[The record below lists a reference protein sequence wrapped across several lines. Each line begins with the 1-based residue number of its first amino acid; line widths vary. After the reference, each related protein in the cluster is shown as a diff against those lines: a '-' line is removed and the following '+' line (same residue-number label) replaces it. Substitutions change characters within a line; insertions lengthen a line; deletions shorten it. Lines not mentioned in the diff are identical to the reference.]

1 MVHLEVRDGG
11 KKVSHNGTIF
21 ICCVTAVM
29 ASNLFDLIDRV
40 TSRSSVTAILKIM
53 NSQFVWR

>member
-11 KKVSHNGTIF
+11 KKVSDNGTIF

-40 TSRSSVTAILKIM
+40 TSRSSVIATQD
-53 NSQFVWR
+53 NE